1 MLTYKKEKFH
11 NTIYI
16 DVYFMTCF
24 IKKRKGND
32 KINSNK
38 WQ

>member
-1 MLTYKKEKFH
+1 MLTYKIEKFH

-16 DVYFMTCF
+16 EAYFMKYF

-38 WQ
+38 